1 MVTLWISYQLDA
13 NSQLDTFPSTYPNER
28 NITPAIFNPGNEIEL
43 ASEAPF
49 IAQHIWK
56 DINYKTN
63 RQPVL
68 RSSVSCDMDF
78 GNGIIIHLPVEIINA
93 NHNASVLNS
102 NYTNPQRC

>member
-13 NSQLDTFPSTYPNER
+13 NSQLVTFPSTYPNER

-49 IAQHIWK
+49 IAQYIWK
-56 DINYKTN
+56 SINYKAN

-68 RSSVSCDMDF
+68 KSSVSCDIDF
-78 GNGIIIHLPVEIINA
+78 GNGILISLPAEIINA
-93 NHNASVLNS
+93 KHNTSALNS
-102 NYTNPQRC
+102 

>member
-13 NSQLDTFPSTYPNER
+13 NSQLVTFSSTYPNER

-49 IAQHIWK
+49 IAQYIWK
-56 DINYKTN
+56 SINCKAN

-68 RSSVSCDMDF
+68 KSSVSCNIDF
-78 GNGIIIHLPVEIINA
+78 GNGILITLPTKIINA
-93 NHNASVLNS
+93 EHNTTVLNS
-102 NYTNPQRC
+102 